1 MKYSKIPLSQTV
13 VTLCK
18 THNIKH
24 IVISP
29 GSRNAP
35 LTIGFTH
42 DEFFESYSIVDERCA
57 AFFALGIAQ
66 QIQEPVALVC
76 TSGSAL
82 LNYYPAIAEA
92 YYSNIPL
99 VVLSADRPKHLVDI
113 GDGQTIKQKN
123 VYGDHV
129 LYSANLKLDLK
140 NKVKNDKEKELPI
153 FKSIENKLEYFLGLQ
168 KDIQTYNESE
178 IHEALTISKLSLGP
192 VHINIPFDEPL
203 YQTVDALTIN
213 PKPFNLKSRTEKIDD
228 FEIKSCLDIW
238 HTAKRKMI
246 LVGVLQPNSIEEGL
260 LQELADDD
268 SLIVFTETTSNLHHP
283 DFFPGIDKI
292 IAPLDEAKFIALQ
305 PDILLTFGGLVV
317 SKKIK
322 VFLRNYKPKHHW
334 HVDLFRANDTFFC
347 LEKHIKLSINTF
359 LSEFLPLVT
368 HHTKSDYKSNWL
380 AVRQKRRKGHSA
392 YLETIPYS
400 DFTVF
405 NAVIKSIPKQ
415 SQLQV
420 GNSSGIRYTQLFQL
434 RKDINV
440 FCNRGTSGIDGST
453 STAIGASIINTQ
465 RTTFI
470 TGDLSF
476 FYDSNALWNNYIPD
490 TFRIIVLN
498 NEGGGIFRILP
509 GHKNTDN
516 FDTYFET
523 KHHLTAKQLCN
534 MYGFEYH
541 EAKDETALSAAL
553 GSFYSS
559 AKRPKLLEVFT
570 PSRENDEILLNYFEF
585 IK

>member
-18 THNIKH
+18 THNVKH
-24 IVISP
+24 IIISP

-42 DEFFESYSIVDERCA
+42 DDFFNCYSIVDERCA

-66 QIQEPVALVC
+66 QLQEPVALVC

-82 LNYYPAIAEA
+82 LNYYPAISEA

-99 VVLSADRPKHLVDI
+99 LVLSADRPKHLIDV

-123 VYGDHV
+123 VYGEHV

-140 NKVKNDKEKELPI
+140 DKEHKSNDDELPI
-153 FKSIENKLEYFLGLQ
+153 IRSIENKLERFLGLQ
-168 KDIQTYNESE
+168 KDIQSHNESE
-178 IHEALTISKLSLGP
+178 IHDAITIARLKSGP
-192 VHINIPFDEPL
+192 VHINVPFDEPL
-203 YQTVDALTIN
+203 YETVDELSIN
-213 PKPFNLKSRTEKIDD
+213 PKPFSIADRTEKIDD
-228 FEIKSCLDIW
+228 FEIKSLLDVW
-238 HTAKRKMI
+238 HSAKRKMI
-246 LVGVLQPNSIEEGL
+246 LVGVLQPNSIEEQW

-268 SLIVFTETTSNLHHP
+268 SILVFTETTSNLHHP
-283 DFFPGIDKI
+283 DFFPGIDKM
-292 IAPLDEAKFIALQ
+292 IAPLNEEEFQSLQ
-305 PDILLTFGGLVV
+305 PDILLTFGGMIV

-322 VFLRNYKPKHHW
+322 AFLRQYKPEDHW
-334 HVDLFRANDTFFC
+334 HVGLFKANDTFFC
-347 LEKHIKLSINTF
+347 LDKHIKLTPNTF
-359 LSEFLPLVT
+359 LKTFLPQVT
-368 HHTKSDYKSNWL
+368 HHTKSDYKTNWL
-380 AVRQKRRKGHSA
+380 KVRQKRRKLQDD
-392 YLETIPYS
+392 YLKTIPFS

-405 NAVIKSIPKQ
+405 NTLLKSVPKQ
-415 SQLQV
+415 SQLQL
-420 GNSSGIRYTQLFQL
+420 GNSSAIRYAQLFQL
-434 RKDINV
+434 RKDIAV

-453 STAIGASIINTQ
+453 STAIGAALANTQ

-476 FYDSNALWNNYIPD
+476 FYDSNALWNNYIPKN
-490 TFRIIVLN
+490 FRIIVIN

-509 GHKNTDN
+509 GHKNTEN

-523 KHHLTAKQLCN
+523 KHHLTAKQLCE
-534 MYGFEYH
+534 MYGFEYSIASDEKSLD
-541 EAKDETALSAAL
+541 EALEKFYN
-553 GSFYSS
+553 GS
-559 AKRPKLLEVFT
+559 KKPKLLEVFT
-570 PSRENDEILLNYFEF
+570 PSDTNDKVLLDYFKF